1 MAKKSKPASISSLEA
16 SPEARKHACVL
27 LEVLSG
33 LKGPGEAAEE
43 LAVSLPRYYV
53 LEARALEG
61 FVKALEPRE
70 RGPGPA
76 SVESRL
82 AKAKSESEQLRKELT
97 RAQSMLRMA
106 RRAAGLKPEKRPT
119 AEKGKKS
126 KRRKVNRTR
135 RVMALIGGEAEE
147 EKKPQSPQTGQGA
160 RG

>member
-1 MAKKSKPASISSLEA
+1 MAKKSKPGSISGLEA
-16 SPEARKHACVL
+16 SPVARKHACVL

-43 LAVSLPRYYV
+43 LAISLPRYYV

-76 SVESRL
+76 SAETRL
-82 AKAKSESEQLRKELT
+82 AQAKRESEELRKELT

-106 RRAAGLKPEKRPT
+106 RKAAGLSSEKRSL
-119 AEKGKKS
+119 AGKGKKH
-126 KRRKVNRTR
+126 KRRKGNRTR
-135 RVMALIGGEAEE
+135 RVMAMIGGENKG
-147 EKKPQSPQTGQGA
+147 EKKTESVQAEKGA
-160 RG
+160 